1 MSPDKCSAPSV
12 RQGRCLIQSWQTQQ
26 PRLLPQTCGDTQR
39 KWRGLRV
46 GWLAGWLS
54 ALSLVLLASPS
65 LAEVVTLA
73 DNTQV
78 MGKLT
83 HYYDGVIV
91 LETTGGQKL
100 ELPREKVRQ
109 IVFQLPPARAE
120 FSTPEKTFDRWRTSM
135 LKGESG
141 KAIDCYA
148 LMYQGMVGQQLAQSP
163 DQFKQAQKDLE
174 GVQFSFLSTSY
185 QKQGE
190 QRLATLKVR
199 RTKGDNVQTDDI
211 HLVLENG
218 EWKMTP

>member
-1 MSPDKCSAPSV
+1 MSPDKCSACFTV
-12 RQGRCLIQSWQTQQ
+12 RAARQGRSVVKVAF
-26 PRLLPQTCGDTQR
+26 PRPRFTARQLAWSVAALGAFLLN
-39 KWRGLRV
+39 
-46 GWLAGWLS
+46 
-54 ALSLVLLASPS
+54 SPAR
-65 LAEVVTLA
+65 AEVVTLA

-83 HYYDGVIV
+83 HYFDGLIV
-91 LETTGGQKL
+91 LETTNGQKL
-100 ELPREKVRQ
+100 ELPREKVKQ
-109 IVFQLPPARAE
+109 IVFQLPPARTE
-120 FSTPEKTFDRWRTSM
+120 FSTPEKTFDRWRSSM

-174 GVQFSFLSTSY
+174 GVQFSFLSTSF

-199 RTKGDNVQTDDI
+199 RTKGDNVQTDEI

>member
-1 MSPDKCSAPSV
+1 MNF
-12 RQGRCLIQSWQTQQ
+12 RHFT
-26 PRLLPQTCGDTQR
+26 LL
-39 KWRGLRV
+39 L
-46 GWLAGWLS
+46 L
-54 ALSLVLLASPS
+54 LVLLGWVHCAQAAKVAILEIDINSYQLQQV
-65 LAEVVTLA
+65 LAA
-73 DNTQV
+73 
-78 MGKLT
+78 
-83 HYYDGVIV
+83 
-91 LETTGGQKL
+91 LE
-100 ELPREKVRQ
+100 
-109 IVFQLPPARAE
+109 LPPARAE

>member
-1 MSPDKCSAPSV
+1 MSPDKCSAPSA
-12 RQGRCLIQSWQTQQ
+12 RQGRCLIEAWQSQQ
-26 PRLLPQTCGDTQR
+26 PQTLPRLRYLAQSALG
-39 KWRGLRV
+39 RV
-46 GWLAGWLS
+46 VSRRLAGVLS
-54 ALSLVLLASPS
+54 ALSLCLLAATVQ
-65 LAEVVTLA
+65 AEVVTLA

-83 HYYDGVIV
+83 HYFDGLIV

-100 ELPREKVRQ
+100 ELPREKVKQ
-109 IVFQLPPARAE
+109 IVFQLPPARTE
-120 FSTPEKTFDRWRTSM
+120 FSTPEKTFERWRSSM
-135 LKGESG
+135 LKGEAG

-174 GVQFSFLSTSY
+174 GVQFSFLATSF

-190 QRLATLKVR
+190 QRMATLKVR

>member
-1 MSPDKCSAPSV
+1 MSPDKCSAPSA
-12 RQGRCLIQSWQTQQ
+12 RQGRCLIRSSQSQK
-26 PRLLPQTCGDTQR
+26 PRD
-39 KWRGLRV
+39 WRHVRPRQDGARTWV
-46 GWLAGWLS
+46 LAGVS
-54 ALSLVLLASPS
+54 ALSLLCFGAQAR
-65 LAEVVTLA
+65 AEVITLA

-83 HYYDGVIV
+83 HYYDGVVV

-100 ELPREKVRQ
+100 ELPREKVKQ

-135 LKGESG
+135 LKGEPG

-199 RTKGDNVQTDDI
+199 RAKGDNVQTDDI

>member
-1 MSPDKCSAPSV
+1 MSPDKCSACFTV
-12 RQGRCLIQSWQTQQ
+12 RAARQGRSVVKVAFSR
-26 PRLLPQTCGDTQR
+26 PRFTARQLAWSVAALGAFLLN
-39 KWRGLRV
+39 
-46 GWLAGWLS
+46 
-54 ALSLVLLASPS
+54 SPAR
-65 LAEVVTLA
+65 AEVVTLA

-83 HYYDGVIV
+83 HYFDGLIV
-91 LETTGGQKL
+91 LETTNGQKL
-100 ELPREKVRQ
+100 ELPREKVKQ
-109 IVFQLPPARAE
+109 IVFQLPPARTE
-120 FSTPEKTFDRWRTSM
+120 FSTPEKTFDRWRSSM

-174 GVQFSFLSTSY
+174 GVQFSFLSTSF

-199 RTKGDNVQTDDI
+199 RTKGDNVQTDEI

>member
-1 MSPDKCSAPSV
+1 MSPDKCSACFTV
-12 RQGRCLIQSWQTQQ
+12 RAARQGRSVVKVAI
-26 PRLLPQTCGDTQR
+26 PRPRFTARQLAWSVAALGVFLLN
-39 KWRGLRV
+39 
-46 GWLAGWLS
+46 
-54 ALSLVLLASPS
+54 SPAR
-65 LAEVVTLA
+65 AEVVTLA

-83 HYYDGVIV
+83 HYFDGLIV
-91 LETTGGQKL
+91 LETTNGQKL
-100 ELPREKVRQ
+100 ELPREKVKQ
-109 IVFQLPPARAE
+109 IVFQLPPARTE
-120 FSTPEKTFDRWRTSM
+120 FSTPEKTFDRWRSSM

-174 GVQFSFLSTSY
+174 GVQFSFLSTSF

-199 RTKGDNVQTDDI
+199 RTKGDNVQTDEI

>member
-1 MSPDKCSAPSV
+1 MSPDKCSAQAV
-12 RQGRCLIQSWQTQQ
+12 RQGRSVVAVPH
-26 PRLLPQTCGDTQR
+26 PRPRRLARSLLWSVAALGT
-39 KWRGLRV
+39 L
-46 GWLAGWLS
+46 LLS
-54 ALSLVLLASPS
+54 SPTR
-65 LAEVVTLA
+65 AEVVTLA

-83 HYYDGVIV
+83 HYFDGMIV
-91 LETTGGQKL
+91 LETSNGQKL
-100 ELPREKVRQ
+100 ELPREKVKQ
-109 IVFQLPPARAE
+109 IVFQLPPARTE

-135 LKGESG
+135 LKGEAG

-174 GVQFSFLSTSY
+174 GVQFSFLATSF

-199 RTKGDNVQTDDI
+199 RTKGDNVQTDEI

>member
-1 MSPDKCSAPSV
+1 MSPDKCSACFTV
-12 RQGRCLIQSWQTQQ
+12 RAARQGRSVVKVAF
-26 PRLLPQTCGDTQR
+26 PRPRFTARQLAWSVAALGAFLLN
-39 KWRGLRV
+39 
-46 GWLAGWLS
+46 
-54 ALSLVLLASPS
+54 SPAR
-65 LAEVVTLA
+65 AEVVTLA

-83 HYYDGVIV
+83 HYFDGLIV
-91 LETTGGQKL
+91 LETTNGQKL
-100 ELPREKVRQ
+100 ELPREKVKQ
-109 IVFQLPPARAE
+109 IVFQLPPARTE
-120 FSTPEKTFDRWRTSM
+120 FSTPEKTFDRWRSSM

-174 GVQFSFLSTSY
+174 GVQFSFLSTSF

-199 RTKGDNVQTDDI
+199 RTRGDNVQTDEI

>member
-12 RQGRCLIQSWQTQQ
+12 RQGCCPIEAWQSQQ
-26 PRLLPQTCGDTQR
+26 PQVLRPTQR
-39 KWRGLRV
+39 ASRPVRTRAGAKLTLGL
-46 GWLAGWLS
+46 LS
-54 ALSLVLLASPS
+54 TLSLFLLAAPTR
-65 LAEVVTLA
+65 AEVVTLA

-83 HYYDGVIV
+83 HYYDGLIV

-100 ELPREKVRQ
+100 ELPREKVKQ

-120 FSTPEKTFDRWRTSM
+120 FSSPEKTFDRWRTSM
-135 LKGESG
+135 LKGEPG

-199 RTKGDNVQTDDI
+199 RTKGDNVQTDEI

>member
-1 MSPDKCSAPSV
+1 MSPDKCSACFTV
-12 RQGRCLIQSWQTQQ
+12 RAARQGRSVVKVAF
-26 PRLLPQTCGDTQR
+26 PRPRFTARQLAWSVAALGALL
-39 KWRGLRV
+39 LN
-46 GWLAGWLS
+46 
-54 ALSLVLLASPS
+54 SPAR
-65 LAEVVTLA
+65 AEVVTLA

-83 HYYDGVIV
+83 HYFDGLIV
-91 LETTGGQKL
+91 LETTNGQKL
-100 ELPREKVRQ
+100 ELPREKVKQ
-109 IVFQLPPARAE
+109 IVFQLPPARTE
-120 FSTPEKTFDRWRTSM
+120 FSTPEKTFDRWRSSM

-174 GVQFSFLSTSY
+174 GVQFSFLSTSF

-199 RTKGDNVQTDDI
+199 RTKGDNVQTDEI